1 VLPRFDKPFAGFVAL
16 AALCAISAS
25 AAEKADIIV
34 AKDGSGTFTTIQAAI
49 NSVSSSNNKNVT
61 ILVKNGTYNEHLA
74 IDKSFISLIG
84 EDREKTIIQFSI
96 EREQWS
102 STNGSTVGCAVIN
115 IGCTPAYKK
124 TSSTVTDI
132 VIGNLTVE
140 NTYNNDNVKTMV
152 IKDEGNSNRIYVVHC
167 NVWCKG
173 HDTISLWTSA
183 TGMYYHADCSF
194 RGSIDAVCP
203 RGWCYAVACAFYE
216 TRSSAPLWHEVAAG
230 STQKFTVRTGTFM
243 PAEGNTSNFKL
254 MNSNNSSNLG
264 TRFFVLDAVFSPKV
278 NQVGTVTEAYF
289 YHCQGG
295 SNADLLKNTLSAYSG
310 SLTQN
315 KVTASWTFDNK
326 WDPENAMPPVLPFAA
341 LPQPWNNAYDIPAS
355 VQLKW
360 VKGRNAGQHALYFGA
375 SNPPPYVK
383 TQTENSYEPPGL
395 SEGTYYWRTDAIAG
409 TDTVKGSVWSFTVG
423 TKVPVIAQK
432 SEIAAINAF
441 SVTLTDNNVL
451 TLRFALLRETVVSL
465 QLFDLQGKPLVSLPK
480 ARRNAGMHTERL
492 PLGGRGLSAGTYVAR
507 LNAGSIARI
516 AEVTVQR

>member
-1 VLPRFDKPFAGFVAL
+1 MNGLKKWRYFVLL
-16 AALCAISAS
+16 AAWFSISS
-25 AAEKADIIV
+25 IAAEKADITV
-34 AKDGSGTFTTIQAAI
+34 AKDGSGDFTTIQAAI

-61 ILVKNGTYNEHLA
+61 ILVKNGAYNEHIA
-74 IDKSFISLIG
+74 IDKSFVSLIG

-96 EREQWS
+96 EREQWN

-115 IGCTPAYKK
+115 IGCTPGYKK
-124 TSSTVTDI
+124 TSATVTDI

-203 RGWCYAVACAFYE
+203 RGWCYAVGCAFYE
-216 TRSSAPLWHEVAAG
+216 TRGSAPLWHEVAAG
-230 STQKFTVRTGTFM
+230 SSQKFTVRTGSFM

-254 MNSNNSSNLG
+254 MNSNNSSSLG

-295 SNADLLKNTLSAYSG
+295 SNADLLKNNLSTYSS
-310 SLTQN
+310 SLMQN
-315 KVTASWTFDNK
+315 QVTAKWTFDNK
-326 WDPENAMPPVLPFAA
+326 WDPENVMPPVLPFAA
-341 LPQPWNNAYDIPAS
+341 LPQPWNNAYEIPAS

-360 VKGRNAGQHALYFGA
+360 VNGRNAEKHAVYFGE
-375 SNPPPYVK
+375 SNPPTYVK
-383 TQTENSYEPPGL
+383 TQTENTYTPGNL
-395 SEGTYYWRTDAIAG
+395 SEGTYVWRVDALSGA
-409 TDTVKGSVWSFTVG
+409 DTVKGTTWSFTVG
-423 TKVPVIAQK
+423 AKVPVTVQK
-432 SEIAAINAF
+432 KEITMIGAF
-441 SVTLTDNNVL
+441 GVTPADNNVL
-451 TLRFALLRETVVSL
+451 KLHYTILRDNTISIE
-465 QLFDLQGKPLVSLPK
+465 LFDLQGKAVLSLP
-480 ARRNAGMHTERL
+480 ATFRNAGSYSELLSLDNYRL
-492 PLGGRGLSAGTYVAR
+492 STGRYIIHFSAGTVTKT
-507 LNAGSIARI
+507 
-516 AEVTVQR
+516 AEITLK